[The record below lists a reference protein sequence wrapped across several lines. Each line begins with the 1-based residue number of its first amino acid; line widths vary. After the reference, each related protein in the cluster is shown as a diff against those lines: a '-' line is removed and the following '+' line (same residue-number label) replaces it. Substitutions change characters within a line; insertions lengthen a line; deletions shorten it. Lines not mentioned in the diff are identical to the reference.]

1 MVEVQGLI
9 RSKKID
15 LTTGDILPS
24 LIRMALPIMGTSFVQ
39 MAYNLTDMFWIGFL
53 GSNAVAAVGIAGF
66 FVWLSQAFIMLS
78 KTGTEIRV
86 AQTTGRK
93 DDLGAEKYARNGLV
107 LIGLIAAVYSII
119 LLFFRVP
126 LIGFFD
132 TGDPFVEGMAVQY
145 LAVIAIGILF
155 PFANQVFTG
164 IFNGRGDSR
173 TPFLINVTGLVI
185 NIILD
190 PLLIHGFWFVPK
202 MGVIGAAVATVFAQG
217 IVFAIFIYN
226 IKFKHVLFEHFKLF
240 KGIELEK
247 FKEIMRL
254 GGAPALQSALFTM
267 ISMVIAKII
276 AVYGPGPIA
285 VQKVGSQIESISWMT
300 ATGVAVALSA
310 FVGQNYG
317 ADQYGRV
324 VRGYRTA
331 MKLAFALGIFNTFL
345 LFFGAKWLFMIFI
358 REPEAIPLGIDYLRI
373 LGLSQLFMCIEITT
387 TGAFNGIGHTKP
399 AAFISITF
407 NLLRIPMALYFSQ
420 MTFLGLN
427 GIWWSISI
435 SSLFKGIIVY
445 ALFEKL
451 IRTRRE
457 FVNS

>member
-24 LIRMALPIMGTSFVQ
+24 LIRMALPILGTSFVQ